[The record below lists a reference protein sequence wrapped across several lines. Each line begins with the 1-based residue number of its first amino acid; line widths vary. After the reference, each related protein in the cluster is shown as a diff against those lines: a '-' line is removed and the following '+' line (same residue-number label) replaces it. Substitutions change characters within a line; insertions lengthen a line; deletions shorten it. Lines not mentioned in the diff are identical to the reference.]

1 MRNIITVL
9 ALALTIIACSKPTM
23 DDEFIAPPIETVE
36 PVEPVEPT
44 VTATTTVEETT
55 TSNVATAT
63 VVDVH
68 DDGKGNI
75 TYTYEVTDGENE
87 KVIAAL
93 VDGES
98 QYWFFGGEN
107 QNRFQV
113 HEGGT
118 FELFTFEYE
127 TLTYRGIEMV
137 VEANFEADYNQLDRA
152 LDLAGDN
159 WETNKIYV
167 YGDLGNFG
175 WAGLARGGEFV
186 VSFAG
191 FETHVM
197 LHENGHNYDFN
208 HDEYRERMTDIY
220 PEGGFVGYY
229 TSPVA
234 EFRAEMFA
242 RYYLLRDM
250 MPQLIV
256 DLLDRLL
263 N

>member
-9 ALALTIIACSKPTM
+9 ALALTIIACSKPTI
-23 DDEFIAPPIETVE
+23 DDEFIAPPVETVE

-63 VVDVH
+63 LVARE

-75 TYTYEVTDGENE
+75 TYIYEVIDGDNE
-87 KVIAAL
+87 KVIGAL
-93 VDGES
+93 VNGES
-98 QYWFFGGEN
+98 QYWLFGGD
-107 QNRFQV
+107 NRFIV
-113 HEGGT
+113 NGEET
-118 FELFTFEYE
+118 FELLTFEYE
-127 TLTYRGIEMV
+127 TLNYRGIEMV
-137 VEANFEADYNQLDRA
+137 VEANFEADYTQLDRA
-152 LDLAGDN
+152 LDLAGEN
-159 WETNKIYV
+159 WVTNKIYV

-175 WAGLARGGEFV
+175 WAGLARGGEFI
-186 VSFAG
+186 VSFTG

-197 LHENGHNYDFN
+197 LHENGHNYDFAN
-208 HDEYRERMTDIY
+208 EEYRERMTAIY
-220 PEGGFVGYY
+220 PNGGFVGYY
-229 TSPVA
+229 TGVVA

-250 MPQLIV
+250 MPQVIV
-256 DLLDRLL
+256 DTLDRLL